1 MKSIIKQINQLRASL
16 RHHEYQYHVL
26 DAPEVPDAEYDRLI
40 CELRAMES
48 AHPELITADSP
59 TQRVGAAPL
68 AAFNQVR
75 HKLLM
80 LSLNNVFDEESFL
93 AFYKRVQERL
103 KISGPLTFCCELK
116 LDGLAVSL
124 LYEDGELVRAATR
137 GDGTTGENITSNVRT
152 IRAIPLR
159 LTGANIPRRLEV
171 RGEVFMPQAG
181 FEQMNTEARRKNG
194 KIFAN
199 PRNAAAGS
207 IRQLDPRITTN
218 RPLNFFCYGVGLLEG
233 GELTRSH
240 FERLMQFKTWDL
252 PVNDGARCCTGSDEV
267 LAFYNQVKQD
277 RAQLGFD
284 IDGVVVKIDDI
295 DLQEKLGFV
304 ARAPRWATAFKFP
317 AQEQITLVRDI
328 KFQVGRTGAITPVA
342 RLDPVLV
349 AGVTVSNAT
358 LHNADEIERLGLR
371 IGDTVIVRRAGNVIP
386 KVVGVLKDR
395 RLQDTHAVVFPQHC
409 PVCGSNVER
418 LEGEAVARCTGG
430 LICAA
435 QRKEALKHFV
445 SRRAMDVDSMGDKII
460 EQLVEKEYIKNP
472 ADLFRLSA
480 KRLSGLD
487 RIGPKSA
494 QNLVNALEKS
504 RQTTFARFL
513 YALGIREVGEATAAN
528 LAAHFGSLEKLSAA
542 DIAALKEVPDVGEVV
557 AQHTRHFLDEE
568 LNQKVIAELVSVEIG
583 INWPVPV
590 VVATE
595 KIDSPFAGKTVVLTG
610 SFSQLSRDD
619 AKDRL
624 KVLGAKISGSMSKKT
639 DLVIAGEAAG
649 SKLVKA
655 QKLGIEVID
664 EAELL
669 RLIKSSTARCHPQ
682 NSRSIHTQMW

>member
-1 MKSIIKQINQLRASL
+1 MKSITEQINQLRASL
-16 RHHEYQYHVL
+16 RHHEYEYHVL
-26 DAPEVPDAEYDRLI
+26 DAPEVPDAEYDRLM
-40 CELRAMES
+40 CELRELES
-48 AHPELITADSP
+48 AHTELITADSP

-68 AAFNQVR
+68 AAFDQVR
-75 HKLLM
+75 HEVLM
-80 LSLNNVFDEESFL
+80 LSLDNVFDEESFL
-93 AFYKRVQERL
+93 AFYKRIQDRL
-103 KISGPLTFCCELK
+103 KISNPLTFCCELK

-124 LYEDGELVRAATR
+124 LYKDGELVRAATR

-159 LTGANIPRRLEV
+159 LTGGNIPKRLEV
-171 RGEVFMPQAG
+171 RGEVFMTQAG
-181 FEQMNTEARRKNG
+181 FEQMNEEARRKNG

-207 IRQLDPRITTN
+207 IRQLDPRITAN
-218 RPLNFFCYGVGLLEG
+218 RPLTFFCYGVGLLEG
-233 GELTRSH
+233 GELPRSH
-240 FERLMQFKTWDL
+240 FERLMQFREWGL
-252 PVNDGARCCTGSDEV
+252 PVSDGARCCAGRDEV
-267 LAFYNQVKQD
+267 LAFYRQVEQD

-317 AQEQITLVRDI
+317 AQEQITLVREI
-328 KFQVGRTGAITPVA
+328 EFQVGRTGAITPVA
-342 RLDPVLV
+342 RLEPVLV

-371 IGDTVIVRRAGNVIP
+371 IGDTVIVRRAGDVIP
-386 KVVGVLKDR
+386 KAVGVLEDR
-395 RLQDTHAVVFPQHC
+395 RPQDARSVVFPQHC
-409 PVCGSNVER
+409 PVCGSDVER

-445 SRRAMDVDSMGDKII
+445 SRRAMDVDGMGDKII
-460 EQLVEKEYIKNP
+460 EQLVEKEYVKNP

-480 KRLSGLD
+480 NMLSGLD
-487 RIGPKSA
+487 RMGPKSA
-494 QNLVNALEKS
+494 QNLVKALEKS
-504 RQTTFARFL
+504 KQTTFARFL

-528 LAAHFGSLEKLSAA
+528 LAAHFGSLEKLYAA

-557 AQHTRHFLDEE
+557 AKHTRHFLDEA
-568 LNQKVIAELVSVEIG
+568 LNKKVIAELVSVEIG
-583 INWPVPV
+583 IHWTVPYV
-590 VVATE
+590 LATE
-595 KIDSPFAGKTVVLTG
+595 EIESPFAGKTVVLTG
-610 SFSQLSRDD
+610 SLIQLSRDE

-624 KVLGAKISGSMSKKT
+624 KVLGAKISCSVSKKT

-649 SKLVKA
+649 SKLVNA
-655 QKLGIEVID
+655 QELGIEVID

-669 RLIKSSTARCHPQ
+669 RLLKSFHSEMSPINSPQ
-682 NSRSIHTQMW
+682 